1 MRQCKRLIL
10 VLFCLGLAFSSQA
23 WAGQQLDV
31 HDGSAISITSPQN
44 GATIGNSFDLTY
56 SFRKGLMADHAHVFL
71 DGTYQ
76 KGFKGQFSDVP
87 SGKHT
92 ITVKVA
98 THDHDMVTV
107 SDSIEVTV
115 K

>member
-1 MRQCKRLIL
+1 MRQFTCLFL
-10 VLFCLGLAFSSQA
+10 VLSCLGLLLSQHV

-31 HDGSAISITSPQN
+31 HDGSAITITSPQN
-44 GATIGNSFDLTY
+44 GETVANSFDLVY
-56 SFRKGLMADHAHVFL
+56 SFRKGVMADHVHIFM
-71 DGTYQ
+71 DGNYQ
-76 KGFKGQFSDVP
+76 KGFKGTFSDVP
-87 SGKHT
+87 SGRHT

-107 SDSIEVTV
+107 SDSIDVIV